1 MGFHFSRSERNQK
14 SFSYFNIEDEKE
26 EINNTLGLKIH
37 ICGNLPEKEK
47 IIKDLFVN
55 DITNK
60 DYESRAT
67 HEFKTNQFYWIA
79 KTYQDLSEGTI
90 KLIIDEIKSDIDRP
104 IKEKPIHQQVILC
117 FGSENINL
125 LFEEVIN
132 SGDIYIPLFIIISEK
147 EIKEVKFN
155 EKRKITNII
164 LNDKTEDKLNS
175 KIISILWE
183 YDCYYNEKGNKICRY
198 TPDNIFSSLNNNLSF
213 YSINILLTGK
223 SRAGKSTFINYLS
236 NRLNALESS
245 KKVSV
250 SKKITEYCLYE
261 NNNNSEHS
269 CIKLFDTPGI
279 VPGKIEES
287 INFLNDLLNKENNI
301 ERQIHFVLFFFM
313 EGEPLE
319 KIDEVCQILNDCQR
333 PVLFIINKSLD
344 TSDNGKSKDIK
355 ATINILNQKNFLK
368 LINEDNFICINLV
381 KSRRLVDY
389 GVEDI
394 FNRIHQI
401 FIEKNKLNN
410 DKDIKDL
417 KEKFEKLYKEYK
429 KIYEG
434 PSEKIDI
441 NDKSGKKYKF
451 QEKVNELKKELDKK
465 YEMFNYIKINNIIET
480 GEKSANKCRK
490 VINSLSNISNVLKNI
505 NELDDIPAISYFQ
518 AFMVKEIGE
527 IFGFNLKE
535 INQEIKSYLDNIE
548 KSISELEL
556 YSISDNKIKEKEN
569 KVEVSMDIIAKQLKN
584 ELENFNKDFIKK
596 LANTFNRIRNEEI
609 NKKDMKENQINKSLT
624 DGIYNECI
632 KYKVKFD
639 FCGTGNVF
647 IKDGKTYNI
656 PKAYQRVMALKS
668 ELQNPL
674 IYKETDIKIQPRCKT
689 CKRRNSC
696 NGCRWCGKCN

>member
-1 MGFHFSRSERNQK
+1 MGFLFCRSERNQK

-55 DITNK
+55 GITNK

-67 HEFKTNQFYWIA
+67 YEFKTNQFYWIA

-90 KLIIDEIKSDIDRP
+90 KLIIDEIKSDIDKP
-104 IKEKPIHQQVILC
+104 IEEKPIHQQVILC

-125 LFEEVIN
+125 LFEEVIK
-132 SGDIYIPLFIIISEK
+132 SGDIYIPLFIIVTED
-147 EIKEVKFN
+147 EIKDVKFN

-164 LNDKTEDKLNS
+164 LNNKTEDKLNS

-245 KKVSV
+245 KKESV

-279 VPGKIEES
+279 VPGKTEES
-287 INFLNDLLNKENNI
+287 TNFLKDLLDKENNI
-301 ERQIHFVLFFFM
+301 ERQIHFVLFFFI
-313 EGEPLE
+313 EGESLE
-319 KIDEVCQILNDCQR
+319 KIDEVFKILNDCQR
-333 PVLFIINKSLD
+333 PVLFIINKSSD
-344 TSDNGKSKDIK
+344 DSDNGKSKDIK
-355 ATINILNQKNFLK
+355 STISSLKQKKYLN
-368 LINEDNFICINLV
+368 LINENNFICINLV
-381 KSRRLVDY
+381 KSRRLEDY

-394 FNRIHQI
+394 FKRIYQI
-401 FIEKNKLNN
+401 FIEKNQLNN
-410 DKDIKDL
+410 DKDIKNFE
-417 KEKFEKLYKEYK
+417 EKFEKLYKKYE

-434 PSEKIDI
+434 PSEMIDI
-441 NDKSGKKYKF
+441 NDKSEIKSKF
-451 QEKVNELKKELDKK
+451 KEKVNELKKELNKK
-465 YEMFNYIKINNIIET
+465 YEIFNYIKINNIIET

-535 INQEIKSYLDNIE
+535 INKEIKSYLDNI
-548 KSISELEL
+548 KSRISNLDL
-556 YSISDNKIKEKEN
+556 YLIYDNKIKEKEN

-584 ELENFNKDFIKK
+584 ELENSNKDFIKQ

-609 NKKDMKENQINKSLT
+609 NREDMKENQINKSLT
-624 DGIYNECI
+624 DGIYIECI
-632 KYKVKFD
+632 KYFTKILKKSNGLIFWKNYLNICIRLEKVLKYYSEEENMD
-639 FCGTGNVF
+639 
-647 IKDGKTYNI
+647 KLGK
-656 PKAYQRVMALKS
+656 
-668 ELQNPL
+668 
-674 IYKETDIKIQPRCKT
+674 KEMRII
-689 CKRRNSC
+689 NE
-696 NGCRWCGKCN
+696 